1 MSLTELAIKR
11 PSLIIVLFA
20 ALSFFGY
27 VSYNALS
34 YELMPKFEFPV
45 MTIVAVYP
53 GASPS
58 EVENSVVKKIEES
71 ISDMEG
77 IRTIRG
83 ASAENLG
90 LVILELSRDVSVDK
104 ALQDAQ
110 RKVNQIAPLLPKTCK
125 TPTVNKFGFGE
136 LPVLQMGVSST
147 MNSRAF
153 FDLVKNKIQPT
164 IASIKGVAQVSLI
177 GGEERVIRVNVNAE
191 KLAAKNLSLLQVV
204 QAVGVS
210 NLDFPTGKIKSESA
224 EVLIRLAGKY
234 KTVSEIEDIIV
245 ARMPYT
251 NTEIRLREVAEVQD
265 AIKDIDKLNRLD
277 GVNSIGLTIRKQ
289 SEANA
294 VEVAKLVREEV
305 AKIEAQYKPE
315 KLKFGIASDT
325 SEFTMEAAN
334 SVIHDLGLAIL
345 LVAIVM
351 LFFLHS
357 VRSAIIVMLAI
368 PASLVTTFIGMYLL
382 GFTLNLM
389 TLLALSLVI
398 GILVDDSIVVLE
410 NIYRHLEMGKDR
422 RTASLV
428 GRDEI
433 GFTALAITL
442 VDVVVFLPLALVSG
456 LAADL
461 LRQFSLVVVIST
473 LCSLFVSFTVTP
485 LLASR
490 FASVIHLNKKTV
502 GGWILL
508 RFEDLIEGFA
518 NEYEKIL
525 RWSLKNG
532 WTRTFVAGIAVA
544 SVVGA
549 GLLLSNGF
557 IGSEFVNAGDRGEF
571 VLKLELPKTATFEQT
586 NRITNNV
593 EKYLFSLP
601 EITTVFTTAG
611 MTTDIL
617 GSTTSANKSDIQV
630 KLVGLKERKNL
641 STNVFAKHL
650 KDDLVSRY
658 PGVKVTCKPVSILG
672 GADQDPIQLIVSG
685 TNLDSVTHYAN
696 LWRDSIAKIPGTVEP
711 DISTSGGSP
720 EVNVVLNKDKMS
732 ELSLTLDNVG
742 ATMQAAY
749 SGNTDSKYRDG
760 NYEYDINV
768 QMDAFDRKSRTDIEN
783 MSFLN
788 NKGQIIELHE
798 FADVKQ
804 GMSPSRLERQN
815 RTSSVTIRSA
825 ILGRPSGSIGAD
837 IQKFLDRSYKPVGV
851 SYAWDGDMKNQAE
864 SFGQMG
870 LALLASLILVY
881 LIMVALYD
889 SFVYPFVVL
898 FSIPLAMVG
907 AFLALALTMNS
918 LSIFTMIGMIMLIGL
933 VAKNAILI
941 VDFANQLKAEGKHR
955 YDALIEA
962 GRTRLRPILM
972 TTVAMIFGMIPIAIA
987 KGAGAEWKNGLAWAL
1002 IGGLTSSM
1010 FLTLVVVPVVYYVVD
1025 ILKDFVTGNK
1035 QPEKERENSEKS
1047 LVETTL
1053 DDLQTV

>member
-1 MSLTELAIKR
+1 MTLTELSVKR

-27 VSYNALS
+27 ISYTALS
-34 YELMPKFEFPV
+34 YELMPKFEFPI

-58 EVENSVVKKIEES
+58 EVENSVVKKIEEGV
-71 ISDMEG
+71 SDLEG
-77 IRTIRG
+77 IRNIRG

-90 LVILELSRDVSVDK
+90 LVIIELSRDVTVDK

-110 RKVNQIAPLLPKTCK
+110 RKVNQIVPLLPKSCK
-125 TPTVNKFGFGE
+125 TPTVNKFGFNE

-147 MNSRAF
+147 MNSRTF
-153 FDLVKNKIQPT
+153 YDLVKNKIQPT
-164 IASIKGVAQVSLI
+164 IAAIKGVAQVTLI
-177 GGEERVIRVNVNAE
+177 GGEERMIKVNVNAE

-204 QAVGVS
+204 QAVGIS

-234 KTVSEIEDIIV
+234 KNIHEIEEIIV

-265 AIKDIDKLNRLD
+265 AIKDIDKLNRLN
-277 GVNSIGLTIRKQ
+277 GVNSIGVTVRKQ

-294 VEVAKLVREEV
+294 VEVAQLVREEI
-305 AKIEAQYKPE
+305 AKIEKQYAAE
-315 KLKFGIASDT
+315 HLKVGIASDT

-345 LVAIVM
+345 LVALVM

-422 RTASLV
+422 RTAALV
-428 GRDEI
+428 GREEI

-490 FASVIHLNKKTV
+490 FASVIHLNEKTV

-508 RFEDLIEGFA
+508 RFEGLIDSFGR
-518 NEYEKIL
+518 EYGRIL
-525 RWSLKNG
+525 RWCLKNI
-532 WTRTFVAGIAVA
+532 WTRIIVGLVAIA
-544 SVVGA
+544 SVVFA
-549 GLLLSNGF
+549 GVLMTNGF
-557 IGSEFVNAGDRGEF
+557 IGAEFVNQGDRGEF
-571 VLKLELPKTATFEQT
+571 VLKLELPKTATFTQT
-586 NRITNNV
+586 NKVTNDV
-593 EKYLFSLP
+593 ERYLFSLP
-601 EITTVFTTAG
+601 QIKTVFATAG
-611 MTTDIL
+611 MSTDIL
-617 GSTTSANKSDIQV
+617 GSTTIANKADIQV
-630 KLVGLKERKNL
+630 KLVGLEERKKVT
-641 STNVFAKHL
+641 TNVFAKRL
-650 KDDLVSRY
+650 KDSLTLKF
-658 PGVKVTCKPVSILG
+658 PGVKINCKPVSILG
-672 GADQDPIQLIVSG
+672 GADQDPIQLIVTGNS
-685 TNLDSVTHYAN
+685 LDSVIHYASI
-696 LWRDSIAKIPGTVEP
+696 WRDSIAKIPGTVEP
-711 DISTSGGSP
+711 DLSIAGGSP
-720 EVNVVLNKDKMS
+720 EINIVLDKDKMS
-732 ELSLTLDNVG
+732 ALSLTLDNVG
-742 ATMQAAY
+742 ATMQSAY
-749 SGNTDSKYRDG
+749 SGNNDSKFRDG

-768 QMDAFDRKSRTDIEN
+768 QMDAFDRKSRANVEDMT
-783 MSFLN
+783 FLN
-788 NKGQIIELHE
+788 NKGQIIKLRE
-798 FADVKQ
+798 FAEVKQ
-804 GMSPSRLERQN
+804 GMGPARLERQN

-825 ILGRPSGSIGAD
+825 ILGRPSGTIGAD
-837 IQKFLDRSYKPVGV
+837 INKFLERTYKPASI

-870 LALLASLILVY
+870 IALLASLLLVY

-941 VDFANQLKAEGKHR
+941 VDFTNQLKNEGKNR
-955 YDALIEA
+955 FDALVEA
-962 GRTRLRPILM
+962 GQTRLRPILM
-972 TTVAMIFGMIPIAIA
+972 TTLAMIIGMIPIAIA

-1010 FLTLVVVPVVYYVVD
+1010 FLTLVVVPVVYYVID
-1025 ILKDFVTGNK
+1025 YLKDFTMNLFGSKKTPPAV
-1035 QPEKERENSEKS
+1035 RET
-1047 LVETTL
+1047 ETEEL
-1053 DDLQTV
+1053 IENMN

>member
-1 MSLTELAIKR
+1 MTLTELAIKR

-27 VSYNALS
+27 ISYTSLS
-34 YELMPKFEFPV
+34 YELMPKFEFPI
-45 MTIVAVYP
+45 MTIVTVYP
-53 GASPS
+53 GASPN
-58 EVENSVVKKIEES
+58 EVENSVVKKIEEGV
-71 ISDMEG
+71 SDLEG
-77 IRTIRG
+77 IRNIRG

-90 LVILELSRDVSVDK
+90 LVIIELSRDVNVDK

-110 RKVNQIAPLLPKTCK
+110 RKVNQVVPFLPKTCK
-125 TPTVNKFGFGE
+125 APTVNKFGFNE

-153 FDLVKNKIQPT
+153 FDLVKNKIQPA
-164 IASIKGVAQVSLI
+164 ISAMPGVAQVSLI
-177 GGEERVIRVNVNAE
+177 GGEERMIKVNVNAQ
-191 KLAAKNLSLLQVV
+191 KLASKNLSLLQVA
-204 QAVGVS
+204 QAVGLS
-210 NLDFPTGKIKSESA
+210 NLDFPTGKIKNDQA

-234 KTVSEIEDIIV
+234 KSVQEIEEIIV

-251 NTEIRLREVAEVQD
+251 NTEIRLKEVAEVQD
-265 AIKDIDKLNRLD
+265 AIKDIDKLNRLN
-277 GVNSIGLTIRKQ
+277 GVNSIGITVRKQ
-289 SEANA
+289 SEANT
-294 VEVAKLVREEV
+294 VEVARVVREQV
-305 AKIEAQYKPE
+305 AKLENEYKAE

-334 SVIHDLGLAIL
+334 SVTHDLMLAIF

-357 VRSAIIVMLAI
+357 VRSAVIVMLAI

-410 NIYRHLEMGKDR
+410 NIYRHLEMGTNR
-422 RTASLV
+422 RDAALI
-428 GRDEI
+428 GRNEI
-433 GFTALAITL
+433 GFTALSITL

-456 LAADL
+456 LVADL

-490 FASVIHLNKKTV
+490 FASVIHLNEKTI

-508 RFEDLIEGFA
+508 RFEGLIEKFA
-518 NEYEKIL
+518 DEYVKIL

-532 WTRTFVAGIAVA
+532 WTRAVVAGVA
-544 SVVGA
+544 ILSVVGA
-549 GLLLSNGF
+549 GLLMKFGF
-557 IGSEFVNAGDRGEF
+557 IGAEFVNAGDRGEF
-571 VLKLELPKTATFEQT
+571 VLKLELPKTATFAQT
-586 NRITNNV
+586 NRLTNDV

-601 EITTVFTTAG
+601 EVKNVFATAG
-611 MTTDIL
+611 MSTDIL
-617 GSTTSANKSDIQV
+617 GSTTTANKADIQV
-630 KLVGLKERKNL
+630 KLVSLEERHKL

-650 KDDLVSRY
+650 KDDLLKKF
-658 PGVKVTCKPVSILG
+658 PGVKVSCKPVSILG

-685 TNLDSVTHYAN
+685 TNLDSVMHYAAI
-696 LWRDSIAKIPGTVEP
+696 WRDSIAKVPGTVEP
-711 DISTSGGSP
+711 ELSISGGSP
-720 EVNVVLNKDKMS
+720 EVNVVLNKDRMS
-732 ELSLTLDNVG
+732 ELSLSLDNVG

-749 SGNTDSKYRDG
+749 TGNTDSKYRDG

-768 QMDAFDRKSRTDIEN
+768 QMDAFDRRSRADIED
-783 MSFLN
+783 MTFLN
-788 NKGQIIELHE
+788 NKGQVVKLRE
-798 FADVKQ
+798 FAEVKQ
-804 GMSPSRLERQN
+804 GVGPSRLERDK
-815 RTSSVTIRSA
+815 RTPSVTIRSA
-825 ILGRPSGSIGAD
+825 ILGRPSGTIGAD
-837 IQKFLDRSYKPVGV
+837 IQKFLDRTYKPANVHF
-851 SYAWDGDMKNQAE
+851 AWEGDMKNQNE

-898 FSIPLAMVG
+898 FSIPLAVVG
-907 AFLALALTMNS
+907 AFLALALTMNAM
-918 LSIFTMIGMIMLIGL
+918 SIFTMIGMIMLIGL

-941 VDFANQLKAEGKHR
+941 VDFTNQLKAEGKHR

-972 TTVAMIFGMIPIAIA
+972 TTVAMIIGMLPIALA

-1010 FLTLVVVPVVYYVVD
+1010 FLTLVVVPVVYYVID
-1025 ILKDFVTGNK
+1025 IMKDYVMGVKRST
-1035 QPEKERENSEKS
+1035 PAS
-1047 LVETTL
+1047 LEIPPAMVEEEPITL
-1053 DDLQTV
+1053 IAD